1 MDLTTLKERMKYQFS
16 PEQDKILDRA
26 YEVALKAHE
35 DQMRAS
41 GAPYISHPLSV
52 SIILAEDLEM
62 DFETIVAG
70 LLHDVVEDSEMST
83 AKLSEIFGENIAQL
97 VDGVTKLTR
106 IREKTR
112 TEQQAHNLHKMFLAM
127 AKDIRVVIIK
137 LADRLHNM
145 RTLDSV
151 NTEKQMRIAR
161 ETLEIYAPLAN
172 RLGMYFIKSEL
183 EDRAL
188 RFLKPQVYKEIQ
200 RLVDK
205 KRSVREEFV
214 KEVIDTLTRKLAE
227 VDIRADIMG
236 RPKHFYSIYKKMI
249 DKSKSFEEI
258 YDLTA
263 VRILV
268 DSVKDCYG
276 ALGVV
281 HTMWTPLPGR
291 FKDYIA
297 MPKPNMYQS
306 LHTTVIGLRKEPVEI
321 QIRTLDMHRTAE
333 FGIAAHWKYKEGI
346 DKENAFDNKLAW
358 LRQVMDFQNELR
370 DVEEFVDSLKVDL
383 FSDQVFVFTPK
394 GDVIDLPAGAIPIDF
409 AYRIHTEI
417 GNRCIGAKVNG
428 AIVPLDYELQTGD
441 IIQILTSKSAHG
453 PSRDWL
459 KKVRTSTARTRIRQW
474 FKKEQR
480 EDNIEHGLSLLRS
493 ELKKLGYG
501 SKSILQNKEYNIVE
515 EVLDDLNYSSYD
527 DLLAN
532 IGFGNQSAE
541 GVANRLIEYYREKY
555 EAENVIEKI
564 IEEEQKPV
572 EVSTSGVAI
581 QGIDNALLK
590 LAKCC
595 NPIPGD
601 EVVGYITRG
610 KGVTIH
616 RADCPNIV
624 AKKDDEEERLI
635 DVMWSDEDTLTYP
648 VPLQIT
654 MSNRPGAIYDILGE
668 ISKMDINVSALHSR
682 GGIVYVTLEI
692 RDKEQLSQVMNKI
705 TSIRDVDKVRRV

>member
-1 MDLTTLKERMKYQFS
+1 MDLTALKEKIKYQLS
-16 PEQDKILDRA
+16 PEQESILDRA

-52 SIILAEDLEM
+52 AIILAEDLEM
-62 DFETIVAG
+62 DFETIVSG
-70 LLHDVVEDSEMST
+70 LLHDVVEDSEMTT
-83 AKLSEIFGENIAQL
+83 AKLSDVFGSNIALL

-214 KEVIDTLTRKLAE
+214 TEVINTLNTKLSE
-227 VDIRADIMG
+227 VDINADIMG

-249 DKSKSFEEI
+249 DKSRSFEEI

-263 VRILV
+263 VRIIV
-268 DSVKDCYG
+268 ESVKDCYG

-346 DKENAFDNKLAW
+346 DKESAFDNKLAW

-394 GDVIDLPAGAIPIDF
+394 GDVVDLPSGAIPIDF
-409 AYRIHTEI
+409 AYRIHTEV

-441 IIQILTSKSAHG
+441 IVQILTSKSAHG

-480 EDNIEHGLSLLRS
+480 EDNIEHGMSLLRS
-493 ELKKLGYG
+493 EIKKLGYG
-501 SKSILQNKEYNIVE
+501 SKSILQNKEHNFVE
-515 EVLDDLNYSSYD
+515 EVLDDLNYSSYE

-532 IGFGNQSAE
+532 IGYGNQSAE
-541 GVANRLIEYYREKY
+541 SVANRLIDYYREKY

-616 RADCPNIV
+616 KADCPNIG
-624 AKKDDEEERLI
+624 AKKDEEEERLI
-635 DVMWSDEDTLTYP
+635 DVMWSDEDSINYP
-648 VPLQIT
+648 VPLQIS

-668 ISKMDINVSALHSR
+668 ISKMEINVSALHSR
-682 GGIVYVTLEI
+682 GGIVYVTLEVK
-692 RDKEQLSQVMNKI
+692 DKDQLTQVMNKI
-705 TSIRDVDKVRRV
+705 NSIKDVDRVRRV

>member
-1 MDLTTLKERMKYQFS
+1 VDLTALKNKIKFKLT
-16 PEQDKILDRA
+16 PEQEEVLKKA
-26 YEVALKAHE
+26 YEVALEAH
-35 DQMRAS
+35 DQQMRAS
-41 GAPYISHPLSV
+41 GAPYISHPVSV

-70 LLHDVVEDSEMST
+70 ILHDVVEDSEMS
-83 AKLSEIFGENIAQL
+83 SERIEEIFGSNIALL

-145 RTLDSV
+145 RTLSSV

-205 KRSVREEFV
+205 KRSEREDFV
-214 KEVIDTLTRKLAE
+214 SEVIKTLTQKLQE
-227 VDIRADIMG
+227 VDINADIMG

-263 VRILV
+263 VRIIV
-268 DSVKDCYG
+268 ESVKDCYG

-321 QIRTLDMHRTAE
+321 QIRTLEMHRTAE
-333 FGIAAHWKYKEGI
+333 YGIAAHWKYKEGL
-346 DKENAFDNKLAW
+346 DNQSDFDDKLAW

-394 GDVIDLPAGAIPIDF
+394 GDVIDLPSGAIPIDF

-441 IIQILTSKSAHG
+441 IVQILTSKSAHG

-459 KKVRTSTARTRIRQW
+459 KKVRTSSARSRIRQW

-480 EDNIEHGLSLLRS
+480 EENIEHGLSQLRS

-501 SKSILQNKEYNIVE
+501 SKSILQNKEYNFVDD
-515 EVLDDLNYSSYD
+515 VLDDFSYSSYD

-532 IGFGNQSAE
+532 IGYGNQSAE
-541 GVANRLIEYYREKY
+541 SIANRLVEYYREKY
-555 EAENVIEKI
+555 ETENVIEKI
-564 IEEEQKPV
+564 IEEEQAPV
-572 EVSTSGVAI
+572 DVSTNGIAI

-616 RADCPNIV
+616 RSDCPNV
-624 AKKDDEEERLI
+624 LAKKEDEEERLI
-635 DVMWSDEDTLTYP
+635 DVMWSEDDSLVYP
-648 VPLQIT
+648 VPLQINLT
-654 MSNRPGAIYDILGE
+654 NRPGSIYDVLGE
-668 ISKMDINVSALHSR
+668 VSKMDINISALHTR
-682 GGIVYVTLEI
+682 GGIVYVTLEVKN
-692 RDKEQLSQVMNKI
+692 KEQLNQVINKI
-705 TSIRDVDKVRRV
+705 NSVRDVERVRRV

>member
-1 MDLTTLKERMKYQFS
+1 MDLATLKSKIKFKLT
-16 PEQDKILDRA
+16 PEQEQILNKA
-26 YEVALKAHE
+26 YRVAFEAH
-35 DQMRAS
+35 DTQLRAS

-70 LLHDVVEDSEMST
+70 ILHDVVEDSDMTS
-83 AKLSEIFGENIAQL
+83 AEIEELFGPNIALL

-145 RTLDSV
+145 RTLSSV

-172 RLGMYFIKSEL
+172 RLGMYFMKSEL
-183 EDRAL
+183 EDKSL

-200 RLVDK
+200 RLVDR
-205 KRSVREEFV
+205 KRSEREAFV
-214 KEVIDTLTRKLAE
+214 EDIINALGKALKEVNINAE
-227 VDIRADIMG
+227 TMG
-236 RPKHFYSIYKKMI
+236 RPKHFYSIYKKMV
-249 DKSKSFEEI
+249 DKSRSFDEI

-263 VRILV
+263 VRIIV
-268 DSVKDCYG
+268 ENVKDCYG

-321 QIRTLDMHRTAE
+321 QIRTLEMHRTAE
-333 FGIAAHWKYKEGI
+333 FGIAAHWKYKEGVEGPG
-346 DKENAFDNKLAW
+346 DFDNKLAW

-394 GDVIDLPAGAIPIDF
+394 GDVIDLPAGAVPIDF

-428 AIVPLDYELQTGD
+428 AIVSLDYELQTGD
-441 IIQILTSKSAHG
+441 IVQILTSRSAHG

-459 KKVRTSTARTRIRQW
+459 KKVRTSTARSRIRQW

-480 EDNIEHGLSLLRS
+480 EENIEHGLTQLRND
-493 ELKKLGYG
+493 LKKGGYS
-501 SKSILQNKEYNIVE
+501 SKNILQNKEHDFISE
-515 EVLDDLNYSSYD
+515 ILEDFSYSSYE

-532 IGFGNQSAE
+532 IGYGNQSSE
-541 GVANRLIEYYREKY
+541 SIANRFIEYYREKY
-555 EAENVIEKI
+555 EAENVIEKL
-564 IEEEQKPV
+564 IEEEQKPI
-572 EVSTSGVAI
+572 EVSTSGIAI

-595 NPIPGD
+595 NPVPGD
-601 EVVGYITRG
+601 QIIGYITRG

-616 RADCPNIV
+616 RSNCPNIL
-624 AKKDDEEERLI
+624 AIKDEEEERFI
-635 DVMWSDEDTLTYP
+635 DVMWSEDDSLLYP
-648 VPLQIT
+648 VPLQI
-654 MSNRPGAIYDILGE
+654 MMHNRPGAIYDVLGE
-668 ISKMDINVSALHSR
+668 VSKMDINIFALHSR

-692 RDKEQLSQVMNKI
+692 KNIEQLNQVINKI
-705 TSIRDVDKVRRV
+705 STIKDVDKVRRV